1 MISVCGRFY
10 IEYDIEDIMAGYGI
24 KNVKNIRYSKGEIFP
39 GTNIPIIF
47 NSEGRKLDFF
57 RWGYQIRGLNKE
69 IINARIETIAEKQNF
84 RKAFLNNRCI
94 IPANS
99 FFEWHNKE
107 KGKDKYKISLKD
119 NKLFSM
125 AGIYDNF
132 VDKNNNPYFGVVILT
147 RPADENMNKIHN
159 RMPVFIKKEDQEEWL
174 LESPNDALKLREKLE
189 NSNWANLNIDLAEG
203 SKQLSM
209 YDFL

>member
-1 MISVCGRFY
+1 MCGRFY
-10 IEYDIEDIMAGYGI
+10 IENDIEDIMVRYGI
-24 KNVKNIRYSKGEIFP
+24 KNTKNITYSKGEIFP

-47 NSEGRKLDFF
+47 NNEERKLDFF

-69 IINARIETIAEKQNF
+69 IINARIETVAEKQNF

-94 IPANS
+94 IPANA
-99 FFEWHNKE
+99 FFEWHNRE

-119 NKLFSM
+119 IKLFSM

-132 VDKNNNPYFGVVILT
+132 IDKNNNPYFGVVILT
-147 RPADENMNKIHN
+147 RAANEHMSKVHN
-159 RMPVFIKKEDQEEWL
+159 RMPVFIKKEEEEEWL
-174 LESPNDALKLREKLE
+174 LESPNNALKLKEKLE
-189 NSNWANLNIDLAEG
+189 NSNCFNLNITPVDG

-209 YDFL
+209 YDLI